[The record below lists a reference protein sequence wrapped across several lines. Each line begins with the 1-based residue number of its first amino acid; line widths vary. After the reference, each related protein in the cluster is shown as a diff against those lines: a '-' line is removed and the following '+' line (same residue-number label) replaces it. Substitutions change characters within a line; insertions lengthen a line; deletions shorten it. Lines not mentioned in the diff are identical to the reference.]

1 MAASARLKMYSEAEL
16 IARAR
21 RFPRF
26 HRQLTLGIDDDA
38 ALLQAVEQTLVWSVD
53 TLAED
58 THFLR
63 SMPPAEI
70 GWKALAV
77 NLSDLA
83 AMNAR
88 PVAALLSLSLPPDL
102 STGWIKSFFEG
113 LEAACQTYQVD
124 LAGGD
129 TVRQR
134 DLINLSISVLGQS
147 ARPFTRQGAR
157 AGDLLVLSGTLG
169 ASAAGLWAYQQG
181 LQHPELWQRHWH
193 PVPRFDIAALLDK
206 YCTRVAALDTS
217 DGLLRSIQILCHQN
231 QLGCQIQL
239 ADLPAAPEL
248 NALTV
253 SVAQRQHWVLNG
265 GEDFELLAAVP
276 AASVP
281 ALLDAAAGDLSVIG
295 CLSALP
301 EMLLQDGDQSR
312 ELTALLSDF
321 QHF

>member
-1 MAASARLKMYSEAEL
+1 MAAPAGLNMHSEAEA

-26 HRQLTLGIDDDA
+26 HQQLKLGIDDDA
-38 ALLQAVEQTLVWSVD
+38 ALLQIADQTLVWSVD

-83 AMNAR
+83 AMNAT
-88 PVAALLSLSLPPDL
+88 PLAALLSLSLPADL
-102 STGWIKSFFEG
+102 PTSWISGFFEG
-113 LEAACQTYQVD
+113 LEAACQAYQVD

-134 DLINLSISVLGQS
+134 ELINLSISVLGQS
-147 ARPFTRQGAR
+147 THPFTRQGAGP
-157 AGDLLVLSGTLG
+157 GDLLVLSGTLG

-181 LQHPELWQRHWH
+181 LQHPALWQRHWH
-193 PVPRFDIAALLDK
+193 PIPRFDMAALLATH
-206 YCTRVAALDTS
+206 CERVAALDTS
-217 DGLLRSIQILCHQN
+217 DGLLRSIQILCNQN

-248 NALTV
+248 DALPV
-253 SVAQRQHWVLNG
+253 SAAQRQDWMLNG

-276 AASVP
+276 ATAVP
-281 ALLDAAAGDLSVIG
+281 ALLEAAAGELKVIG
-295 CLSALP
+295 RLTAMP
-301 EMLLQDGDQSR
+301 EMLLQDADQSH